1 MKLIWIGAFVLL
13 FASVAS
19 LVSNRLSGQL
29 IEQNWASASHVLP
42 ETKLRELER
51 STPAYAAQIFARL
64 PEPIREKFAAK
75 IRRALELMIFRSFL
89 LWHITPALVIAVIAG
104 SLEGRWA
111 RANQKAL
118 VKMHS
123 PMRFSLALTSLA
135 FTPVLALLWITAPV
149 AVPPTL
155 LVFALG
161 AVAVIST
168 RNLVVHA
175 PTQF

>member
-19 LVSNRLSGQL
+19 LVSNRQSAQL
-29 IEQNWASASHVLP
+29 IEQSWASASNVLP
-42 ETKLRELER
+42 DTELSDLRR
-51 STPAYAAQIFARL
+51 AIPAYTARGFALL
-64 PEPIREKFAAK
+64 PDPFRQKFAAK
-75 IRRALELMIFRSFL
+75 MWPALELMILRSL
-89 LWHITPALVIAVIAG
+89 LLRHVAPVIVIVLMVG
-104 SLEGRWA
+104 FLEGSWA

-123 PMRFSLALTSLA
+123 PMRFSLALMSLG
-135 FTPVLALLWITAPV
+135 FIPVLALLWVAAPL
-149 AVPPTL
+149 AISTTL
-155 LVFALG
+155 LVFILG
-161 AVAVIST
+161 VIVVIST

>member
-1 MKLIWIGAFVLL
+1 MKLIWIGALL
-13 FASVAS
+13 LVFASLAS
-19 LVSNRLSGQL
+19 LVSNRQSGQL
-29 IEQNWASASHVLP
+29 IDQSWASASNVVP

-75 IRRALELMIFRSFL
+75 IRRALELMIFRSLL
-89 LWHITPALVIAVIAG
+89 LWHITPALLIAVIAG

-123 PMRFSLALTSLA
+123 PMRFSVALTSLA
-135 FTPVLALLWITAPV
+135 LSPVLALLWITAPL

-161 AVAVIST
+161 AVAVVST
-168 RNLVVHA
+168 RNLVAHA

>member
-1 MKLIWIGAFVLL
+1 MKLVWIGALLLL
-13 FASVAS
+13 FASVAN
-19 LVSNRLSGQL
+19 LISNRQSGRL
-29 IEQNWASASHVLP
+29 IDASWTTASHVLP
-42 ETKLRELER
+42 ETRLRELKR

-75 IRRALELMIFRSFL
+75 IRRALELMILRSFL
-89 LWHITPALVIAVIAG
+89 LWHITPALLIAVIAG

-123 PMRFSLALTSLA
+123 PMRFSLALMGLG
-135 FTPVLALLWITAPV
+135 FMPILALLWITAPI
-149 AVPPTL
+149 AVSPTL
-155 LVFALG
+155 LVSAVG
-161 AVAVIST
+161 ASVLIST

-175 PTQF
+175 PTRF

>member
-1 MKLIWIGAFVLL
+1 MRFVWVGALL
-13 FASVAS
+13 LVIASVAS
-19 LVSNRLSGQL
+19 LISNSQSGRL
-29 IEQNWASASHVLP
+29 IEESWTPASHVLS
-42 ETKLRELER
+42 ETQLRELEQ

-64 PEPIREKFAAK
+64 PEPIREKFAS
-75 IRRALELMIFRSFL
+75 RTWQSLELMIFRSLL
-89 LWHITPALVIAVIAG
+89 LWHITPALLIAVIAG

-123 PMRFSLALTSLA
+123 PMRFSLALTGLG
-135 FTPVLALLWITAPV
+135 FMPILALLWITAPV

-155 LVFALG
+155 LVFTVG
-161 AVAVIST
+161 VVVVIST

-175 PTQF
+175 PTRF